1 MHLMTRNY
9 PLGSDI
15 RERNTWKH
23 GFKSVCALM
32 SLPPPPHPMCPC
44 GKYRSITARGIMLV
58 EIMYFPRGSEYKLKN
73 LLIMY

>member
-32 SLPPPPHPMCPC
+32 SLPPPPHVPMRQIQVYYCSRYHAC
-44 GKYRSITARGIMLV
+44 RNYVLSQG
-58 EIMYFPRGSEYKLKN
+58 F
-73 LLIMY
+73 